1 MRGCVGWSCVLGRRG
16 ARLPPKAGRPR
27 KLPMQLIGRINR
39 GWPLDRQVD
48 LEQRRQNKRWIHVTA
63 PADLD
68 PGRGCVLG
76 LGCE

>member
-1 MRGCVGWSCVLGRRG
+1 
-16 ARLPPKAGRPR
+16 
-27 KLPMQLIGRINR
+27 MQLIGRINR